1 MSAAASSS
9 DTDWLDAAA
18 RVCIGRCTSGE
29 KGEEGAAE
37 EVGAFSRRLELELL
51 PGPPSALRGE
61 TMLTERSRSG
71 FGCGGERR
79 YDGGA
84 SEPPGLLVRGGAC
97 PFCSDPGTAKADA
110 P

>member
-51 PGPPSALRGE
+51 PGPPSVLRGE
-61 TMLTERSRSG
+61 A
-71 FGCGGERR
+71 R